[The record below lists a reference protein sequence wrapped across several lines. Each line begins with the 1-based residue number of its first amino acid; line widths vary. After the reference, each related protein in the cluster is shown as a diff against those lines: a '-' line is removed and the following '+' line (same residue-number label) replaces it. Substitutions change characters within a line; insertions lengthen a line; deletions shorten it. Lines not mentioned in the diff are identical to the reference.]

1 MSDPSF
7 SQPERSN
14 FLIPIL
20 VVVAIVVAVFLS
32 IHFFAETRAAD
43 GSVAKVAIYAQKTS
57 YAATAASYPN
67 GTHVVGL
74 TDPSEDDLYV
84 LATVRVHDDDSKLPL
99 FIKDFT
105 GTLTTQD
112 GVDITTSAMEK
123 NDLDSVYMAFPS
135 LKTMSGPPLLRE
147 IEIAPGASAEGMVML
162 HYSATEATWKAR
174 KSASVT
180 VEFYHQ
186 APLTLP
192 IPE

>member
-7 SQPERSN
+7 SQPERRN
-14 FLIPIL
+14 FVIPIL
-20 VVVAIVVAVFLS
+20 VVLVIVVAVLLS
-32 IHFFAETRAAD
+32 LHFFAETRAAD
-43 GSVAKVAIYAQKTS
+43 GSVTKVAVLPTHTS
-57 YAATAASYPN
+57 YSN
-67 GTHVVGL
+67 GSHVVGHV
-74 TDPSEDDLYV
+74 DAAEDDLYV

-99 FIKDFT
+99 FIKDLT

-112 GVDITTSAMEK
+112 DTDITTSAIEK

-135 LKTMSGPPLLRE
+135 LKSMSGPPLLRE

-192 IPE
+192 IPQQGK